1 VSFVVDES
9 LFYIG
14 AYLTGKKKRRQVG
27 LHAYLNNEQYALASI
42 GVLISTSFSSHCLS
56 DKKEKEITGGGHKST
71 SRW

>member
-27 LHAYLNNEQYALASI
+27 LHAYSNNEQYALVFSALFF
-42 GVLISTSFSSHCLS
+42 LIRT
-56 DKKEKEITGGGHKST
+56 KKE
-71 SRW
+71 